1 DPRLAEHGITV
12 VAPTHRNRGIATALK
27 QAQIAWAARH
37 GYREL
42 MTFTQDRNDAMQAV
56 NAKLG
61 YDPRP
66 AWIRLEAPV
75 EEVAAALGLEPR

>member
-1 DPRLAEHGITV
+1 
-12 VAPTHRNRGIATALK
+12 
-27 QAQIAWAARH
+27 
-37 GYREL
+37 
-42 MTFTQDRNDAMQAV
+42 MQAV